1 STFHVSA
8 AAVTSISRAVAP
20 ALRSGSHE
28 LRIALLPPVRMMRDQ
43 PAGFSGMGPSR
54 MVDQSASSSSAR
66 MRASPVWE
74 PWPISDRSI
83 VSVTIPSAPM
93 RNQALGANGGGATAV
108 AKAASARHGRANA
121 MIRPVVVSRNS
132 RRVVAEPIVSSE
144 SVYDGPKSA
153 LGPSASLKDA
163 RSAEQGLQSLT
174 NRRPASLCHLPDRQ
188 LPDPL
193 ARSREDRVADRR
205 RDRRRT
211 RLPDAALRI
220 GARYDVDL
228 HHRHLGE
235 AEHAVVVEVA
245 LLYATL
251 VD

>member
-1 STFHVSA
+1 MARSTFHVSA

-28 LRIALLPPVRMMRDQ
+28 LRIALLPPVRMMRDH

-66 MRASPVWE
+66 IRASPVWE

-93 RNQALGANGGGATAV
+93 RNQALGANGAAPAAV
-108 AKAASARHGRANA
+108 CTRHGRANA

-144 SVYDGPKSA
+144 SVYDGLKSG
-153 LGPSASLKDA
+153 LGPSASL
-163 RSAEQGLQSLT
+163 RT
-174 NRRPASLCHLPDRQ
+174 HPAP
-188 LPDPL
+188 
-193 ARSREDRVADRR
+193 SRDFS
-205 RDRRRT
+205 
-211 RLPDAALRI
+211 P
-220 GARYDVDL
+220 
-228 HHRHLGE
+228 
-235 AEHAVVVEVA
+235 
-245 LLYATL
+245 
-251 VD
+251 